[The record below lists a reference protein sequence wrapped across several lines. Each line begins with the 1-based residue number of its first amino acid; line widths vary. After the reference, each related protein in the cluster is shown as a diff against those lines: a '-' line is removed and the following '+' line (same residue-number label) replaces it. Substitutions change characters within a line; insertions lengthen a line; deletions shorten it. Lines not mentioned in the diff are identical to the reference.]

1 MLIHNVSKLIVK
13 TRFRR
18 VGEGVSLQKKQ
29 KTKNRGAHF
38 LKLLLYDFKSKYVIT
53 RNRARKASA
62 KNHYPIS
69 EPGLPVPTPLGSTLW
84 GLGWEMFN
92 SRGVG
97 GGEGRVRVAVCLWF
111 MRQLQLSYIPVHKYQ
126 SVIEDKAVLK

>member
-1 MLIHNVSKLIVK
+1 M
-13 TRFRR
+13 
-18 VGEGVSLQKKQ
+18 
-29 KTKNRGAHF
+29 
-38 LKLLLYDFKSKYVIT
+38 KLLLYDFKPKYVIT
-53 RNRARKASA
+53 GNCARKASA

-69 EPGLPVPTPLGSTLW
+69 EPGLPVPTR
-84 GLGWEMFN
+84 LGWEMFN